1 MVVKDYYAVLGIG
14 DSASPADI
22 KKAYRKLAQRYHP
35 DKNPDDPAAVT
46 KFKEANEAN
55 EVLSDPNKRRQ
66 FDNARRGGFGGDI
79 GSLFE
84 SMFGGAPF
92 GGFAGRRGAGR
103 PSGRSRRP
111 ATPGDAV
118 VSIEVSLDELEAGS
132 ASRSFNITHH
142 VTCESCSGRGGDDIS
157 PCTGCGGGGN
167 ITQEFQQGTMRFQTT
182 TTCGACAG
190 AGEVITNPCGDCR
203 GAGTVAQHTTYNV
216 QLTVEKK

>member
-1 MVVKDYYAVLGIG
+1 MKDYYAVLNIG
-14 DSASPADI
+14 ESASPADI

-35 DKNPDDPAAVT
+35 DKNPDNPEAVA
-46 KFKEANEAN
+46 KFKEVNEAN

-84 SMFGGAPF
+84 SMFGGTPFAGF
-92 GGFAGRRGAGR
+92 GGQRAPRNGRGHHQR
-103 PSGRSRRP
+103 PP
-111 ATPGDAV
+111 TPGDAV

-142 VTCESCSGRGGDDIS
+142 VICEPCSGRGGDNIS
-157 PCTGCGGGGN
+157 PCAGCHGAGS
-167 ITQEFQQGTMRFQTT
+167 ITQEFQQGSMRFQTA
-182 TTCGACAG
+182 TTCGVCAG
-190 AGEVITNPCGDCR
+190 AGKVITNPCSDCR
-203 GAGTVAQHTTYNV
+203 GGGTVARHTTYNV